1 MEERNYALERW
12 GKARE
17 EMRENIGY
25 RWESAQDWRAEPTIE
40 RKTESEDFGGREER
54 HSINLP
60 KDSEHQGQWCIRG
73 EVKDRREVC
82 GEIAIFK

>member
-25 RWESAQDWRAEPTIE
+25 RWESAQD
-40 RKTESEDFGGREER
+40 
-54 HSINLP
+54 
-60 KDSEHQGQWCIRG
+60 
-73 EVKDRREVC
+73 
-82 GEIAIFK
+82 